1 MRISCRFP
9 PYKIIFLDPIY
20 RRHMF
25 MTLSVVFLSL
35 AHHES
40 FIRYKKN
47 TCKYPGRVR
56 YINVSSTNLHRT
68 KNYLF
73 LEPY

>member
-1 MRISCRFP
+1 
-9 PYKIIFLDPIY
+9 
-20 RRHMF
+20 MF

-35 AHHES
+35 NNHES